1 MRQIPTSLR
10 FRLISIKFNS
20 QTGMNR
26 ELQWPDPKVLS
37 YWNLFKH
44 CFRYFVWIFISLKD
58 LGEKGIEHHVFN
70 DKMVPFNKTNN
81 RHTQTKI
88 FVEWSSL
95 GGGGG
100 KEGLFVSRLN
110 LPDPPI
116 ELFDNLVMSPH
127 RQLTGSYFSIFPPF
141 LYSAT
146 ATTELLSVSPRRPS
160 EPPKKSPSPPHPR
173 AKKTT
178 GLLAKVF
185 LNGKKLEKTFN

>member
-1 MRQIPTSLR
+1 M
-10 FRLISIKFNS
+10 SI
-20 QTGMNR
+20 
-26 ELQWPDPKVLS
+26 
-37 YWNLFKH
+37 
-44 CFRYFVWIFISLKD
+44 I
-58 LGEKGIEHHVFN
+58 GE
-70 DKMVPFNKTNN
+70 
-81 RHTQTKI
+81 
-88 FVEWSSL
+88 
-95 GGGGG
+95 GG

-116 ELFDNLVMSPH
+116 ELFDNLVISPH
-127 RQLTGSYFSIFPPF
+127 RQLTDSYFSIFPPF
-141 LYSAT
+141 LYSATAT

>member
-37 YWNLFKH
+37 YRNLFKH
-44 CFRYFVWIFISLKD
+44 YFRYFVWIFISLKD
-58 LGEKGIEHHVFN
+58 LGEKGIERHVFN
-70 DKMVPFNKTNN
+70 DKMVPFNKINN

-95 GGGGG
+95 GGGG
-100 KEGLFVSRLN
+100 KEGLFVLRLN

-116 ELFDNLVMSPH
+116 ELFDNLVISPH
-127 RQLTGSYFSIFPPF
+127 RRLTGSYFYISPPLVLCDCDDWTPIRFPPK
-141 LYSAT
+141 T
-146 ATTELLSVSPRRPS
+146 KWTPQKIPQ
-160 EPPKKSPSPPHPR
+160 PSPPPR
-173 AKKTT
+173 
-178 GLLAKVF
+178 
-185 LNGKKLEKTFN
+185 

>member
-10 FRLISIKFNS
+10 LRLISIKFNS

-37 YWNLFKH
+37 YWNLFKLY
-44 CFRYFVWIFISLKD
+44 FRYFVWIFISLKD
-58 LGEKGIEHHVFN
+58 LGEKGIERHVFN

-116 ELFDNLVMSPH
+116 ELFDNLVISPH
-127 RQLTGSYFSIFPPF
+127 RRLTGSYFYIFPPP

-146 ATTELLSVSPRRPS
+146 ATTELLSVSPRKPS
-160 EPPKKSPSPPHPR
+160 EPPKKSPSLPHPR
-173 AKKTT
+173 AKKMT

-185 LNGKKLEKTFN
+185 LEWKKN

>member
-37 YWNLFKH
+37 HRNLFKIY
-44 CFRYFVWIFISLKD
+44 FRYFVWIFISLKD
-58 LGEKGIEHHVFN
+58 LWGKGIEHHVFN
-70 DKMVPFNKTNN
+70 DKMVPFNKINN

-95 GGGGG
+95 GGGG

-116 ELFDNLVMSPH
+116 ELFDNLVISPH
-127 RQLTGSYFSIFPPF
+127 RQLTGSYFYISPPP

-160 EPPKKSPSPPHPR
+160 EPPKKSPRNDWSLSKGISWME
-173 AKKTT
+173 KKTWEN
-178 GLLAKVF
+178 F
-185 LNGKKLEKTFN
+185 

>member
-1 MRQIPTSLR
+1 MRQIPTFLR

-37 YWNLFKH
+37 YRNLFKH

-70 DKMVPFNKTNN
+70 DKMVPFNKINN

-116 ELFDNLVMSPH
+116 ELFDNLVISPH
-127 RQLTGSYFSIFPPF
+127 RRLTGSYFYISPPPCTLRLRRLNSYPFPP
-141 LYSAT
+141 
-146 ATTELLSVSPRRPS
+146 ENQVN
-160 EPPKKSPSPPHPR
+160 PPKNPPAFPTP
-173 AKKTT
+173 ALKKW
-178 GLLAKVF
+178 LVS
-185 LNGKKLEKTFN
+185 

>member
-37 YWNLFKH
+37 HRNLFKIY
-44 CFRYFVWIFISLKD
+44 FRYFVWIFISLKD
-58 LGEKGIEHHVFN
+58 LWGKGIEHHVFN
-70 DKMVPFNKTNN
+70 DKMVPFNKINN

-95 GGGGG
+95 GWGG

-116 ELFDNLVMSPH
+116 ELFDNLVISPH
-127 RQLTGSYFSIFPPF
+127 RQLTGSYFYIFPPLVLCDCDDWTLIRF
-141 LYSAT
+141 
-146 ATTELLSVSPRRPS
+146 
-160 EPPKKSPSPPHPR
+160 PPKTKWTPQKIPQKWLVS
-173 AKKTT
+173 
-178 GLLAKVF
+178 
-185 LNGKKLEKTFN
+185 

>member
-1 MRQIPTSLR
+1 MRQIPTFLR

-37 YWNLFKH
+37 YRNLFKH

-70 DKMVPFNKTNN
+70 DKMVPFNKINN

-116 ELFDNLVMSPH
+116 ELFDNLVISPH
-127 RQLTGSYFSIFPPF
+127 RQLTGSYFSIFPPLPVLCDCDDWTLIRF
-141 LYSAT
+141 PLKT
-146 ATTELLSVSPRRPS
+146 KWTPQKIPQ
-160 EPPKKSPSPPHPR
+160 PSPPPR
-173 AKKTT
+173 
-178 GLLAKVF
+178 
-185 LNGKKLEKTFN
+185 